1 MERSHLLGEFLVK
14 NKVVSADQM
23 LIAIEDQRAQA
34 HELGL
39 MEHMKSYLN
48 EQEIQRVVMR
58 QFEKNETFEE
68 ALLDLGFLTQEEIAD
83 LPIDEKTYRTPLGQ
97 VLLKFN
103 YITKEQLEL
112 WLERFE
118 NQQFDDDY
126 EQIKLLKAVP
136 VFANLP
142 DHELKKIVPRLRYKY
157 YQAGKI
163 IFKEGFDSDHIYMI
177 ESGLVRLS
185 LHSHGSE
192 MELDSMQSGYSFGLP
207 GVLSQRPRM
216 ERAVAIMNSRIWT
229 MSGDDVHQVL
239 VENPE
244 SALIAARMVSEK
256 VQNLIGS
263 VKEKKTRV
271 HSGNIHVA
279 ILTPDAFNIDII
291 NKLVDRMQQEAR
303 GNTLLIHSMKLNRWP
318 GAVANNA
325 KQLDRAERRL
335 MHESEQGDRF
345 YGIYLPGVEDLYNEG
360 DEIEGLENLSYWI
373 TVESKK
379 YRSVIFLTYP
389 GHIQFRSM
397 MMGVA
402 RRSVVFVRDEVPE
415 FVKFCKTNRDR
426 VYLMDNLPESKVL
439 KNYSALKKICPDTL
453 APNTFKTGADQLDR
467 ASGQIAR
474 YLVGKTIGIALGG
487 GGARGMA
494 HIGVLQV
501 LEEQGLEF
509 DALSG
514 ASAGAMFGATVAYG
528 YSIGEIQDLFRDV
541 AQKKPLSDWSLLPW
555 RSFAKGRRLQR
566 MLKNFFGNMLTY
578 EMKIPYL
585 PVACDMRT
593 GEAIVEKG
601 FPIWKACL
609 ASGAAPGLFQ
619 PVQHDGLILTDGG
632 IADNVPAA
640 ALYDFGVDFIIAV
653 NISVNVLE
661 SPFNHRLAF
670 SNIMR
675 SIDIMGYHTVT
686 RHLEFTN
693 VNIEPDI
700 SEFSVFDWGRAEE
713 IFERGRVA
721 MEQKVPEL
729 RYLLKKL
736 YAVSES

>member
-23 LIAIEDQRAQA
+23 LIALEDQRNQA

-39 MEHMKSYLN
+39 MEQMKTYLN
-48 EQEIQRVVMR
+48 EDEIQRVVMR

-68 ALLDLGFLTQEEIAD
+68 ALISLGFLSRKELSG
-83 LPIDEKTYRTPLGQ
+83 LPIDEKAYRTPLGQ
-97 VLLKFN
+97 VLLKFK
-103 YITKEQLEL
+103 YITEEQLTL
-112 WLERFE
+112 WLDRFE
-118 NQQFDDDY
+118 HQTFDDDI

-136 VFANLP
+136 VFANLAE
-142 DHELKKIVPRLRYKY
+142 HKLKAIVPRLKFKY
-157 YQAGKI
+157 YQAGRV
-163 IFKEGFDSDHIYMI
+163 IFQEGFESDSIYMI

-185 LHSHGSE
+185 VHSSNTE

-216 ERAVAIMNSRIWT
+216 ERAVAIMNSRIWS
-229 MSGDDVHQVL
+229 MSREDVHQVL

-244 SALIAARMVSEK
+244 SALIAARLVSEK
-256 VQNLIGS
+256 IQDLIGG

-271 HSGNIHVA
+271 HSGNIHVVIA
-279 ILTPDAFNIDII
+279 AEDAFDPDIFLPLMSRI
-291 NKLVDRMQQEAR
+291 QREAK
-303 GNTLLIHSMKLNRWP
+303 GDTLLVHSMKLGDWP
-318 GAVANNA
+318 VAAANQA
-325 KQLDRAERRL
+325 RQMDRAERRL
-335 MHESEQGDRF
+335 LNENDQGDRF
-345 YGIYLPGVEDLYNEG
+345 YGIYLPGVENVYNDG
-360 DEIEGLENLSYWI
+360 EIEDLENLSYWLN
-373 TVESKK
+373 TEAKK
-379 YRSVIFLTYP
+379 YRAVIFFTFP

-402 RRSVVFVRDEVPE
+402 RRCVVFLRREMHE
-415 FVKFCKTNRDR
+415 FVAYSKTNRDR
-426 VYLMDNLPESKVL
+426 IYLMDNLPDHMVF
-439 KNYSALKKICPDTL
+439 KNYTNLKKICPLTL
-453 APNTFKTGADQLDR
+453 SPNTFKTAGAELER
-467 ASGQIAR
+467 ACGQIAR

-501 LEEQGLEF
+501 LESQGIEF

-514 ASAGAMFGATVAYG
+514 ASAGAMFGAALAYG
-528 YSIGEIQDLFRDV
+528 YPVARIYEIFTEISK
-541 AQKKPLSDWSLLPW
+541 KKPLSDWNPIPW
-555 RSFAKGRRLQR
+555 RSFARGKRMKRL
-566 MLKNFFGNMLTY
+566 LKNYFDGTLTY

-585 PVACDMRT
+585 PVACDLAT
-593 GEAIVEKG
+593 GNPIVEKG
-601 FPIWKACL
+601 YPIWKACL
-609 ASGAAPGLFQ
+609 ASGAAPGLFP
-619 PVQHDGLILTDGG
+619 PVEHDGLTLTDGG

-640 ALYDFGVDFIIAV
+640 ALYDFGIDFIISV
-653 NISVNVLE
+653 NISVNISE
-661 SPFNHRLAF
+661 SPFNSKFAF

-693 VNIEPDI
+693 VNVEPNI
-700 SEFSVFDWGRAEE
+700 SEFSVFDWNRAPE
-713 IFERGRVA
+713 ILERGRVA

-736 YAVSES
+736 YTGEQN